1 MAEDKT
7 VPLTEP
13 EFVPPGHG
21 AGFHPASFVEDD
33 NTVALTGRATIRAAA
48 AGSLTVI
55 DTPLPLRMAA
65 IEAKISQD
73 PNASAVLAADT
84 ARQIQAALDQLDA
97 QKPNE
102 TDALEGYANISRVLI
117 SWKIGFE
124 AVAFEIELSNSA
136 ISTEVKASRI
146 RRAAEAALKV
156 SDEIVSYIE
165 DNTSKVAL
173 VIAQMGLAGIISSA
187 LSHFGIPEVLSFS
200 MTIAGLNDVNL
211 WEAIKSLASKDKPEK

>member
-102 TDALEGYANISRVLI
+102 TDALEGYVNISRGLI
-117 SWKIGFE
+117 
-124 AVAFEIELSNSA
+124 
-136 ISTEVKASRI
+136 
-146 RRAAEAALKV
+146 
-156 SDEIVSYIE
+156 
-165 DNTSKVAL
+165 
-173 VIAQMGLAGIISSA
+173 
-187 LSHFGIPEVLSFS
+187 
-200 MTIAGLNDVNL
+200 
-211 WEAIKSLASKDKPEK
+211 